1 MAKVQASTT
10 FTFLSRTKSISSI
23 GAGAVITRD
32 VSDFAMVYGVPA
44 EIRGWMCRCGVQLVF
59 EGKGDLEEVRCE
71 ACGQRYVK
79 DGMIVK
85 EQA

>member
-1 MAKVQASTT
+1 MNRYA
-10 FTFLSRTKSISSI
+10 FI
-23 GAGAVITRD
+23 GAGAVVTRD
-32 VSDFAMVYGVPA
+32 VPDFAMVYGVPA